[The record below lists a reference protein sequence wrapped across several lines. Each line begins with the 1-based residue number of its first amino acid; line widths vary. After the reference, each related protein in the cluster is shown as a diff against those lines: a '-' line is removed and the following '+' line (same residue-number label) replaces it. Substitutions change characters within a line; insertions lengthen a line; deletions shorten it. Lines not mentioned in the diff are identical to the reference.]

1 MSNVPGDGS
10 AEPEPPPAFEPVEY
24 RDSLPVYLV
33 WLVAMVVLTVCA
45 VAFWPT
51 WGPTPLLVFGSA
63 AVAAAL
69 RVLRRRVRL
78 RITEEGII
86 DRTGWYSPGLIPWE
100 DVVDVRP
107 GPWGYVQLDLTEASS
122 FWERQTPLRQLHMMS
137 AQLWGLSPATISSLG
152 LAASRRT
159 ILRAM
164 EVGMDRH
171 ALASLRREAEL
182 PPGEDAG
189 GGSAAL

>member
-10 AEPEPPPAFEPVEY
+10 AEPEPPPAFEPVEF

-33 WLVAMVVLTVCA
+33 WLVAMVVLTTCA

-51 WGPTPLLVFGSA
+51 WGPTPLLAFGSA

-78 RITEEGII
+78 RIAEEGII
-86 DRTGWYSPGLIPWE
+86 DHTGWYSPGLIPWE

-122 FWERQTPLRQLHMMS
+122 FWERQTPLRQRAPCPGRGHCAAERARGPRHL
-137 AQLWGLSPATISSLG
+137 APAATPRG
-152 LAASRRT
+152 EPPPDRRASRGAPARSS
-159 ILRAM
+159 R
-164 EVGMDRH
+164 
-171 ALASLRREAEL
+171 
-182 PPGEDAG
+182 
-189 GGSAAL
+189 